1 VSQAKR
7 GSTSGLFISHKS
19 DRMSFMM
26 KDWQGSVQLV
36 LLFLMVAAIIVFI
49 FLLSPD
55 TFRLPYPK
63 EIFPK

>member
-1 VSQAKR
+1 
-7 GSTSGLFISHKS
+7 
-19 DRMSFMM
+19 MSFMM